1 MTRIMGI
8 LNVTPD
14 SFSDGGRF
22 LSEAQDEHV
31 DVEAAVGE
39 AQQLLAR
46 GADMIDIGGES
57 TRPGADPVPSER
69 EQRRILPVVEA
80 LLSLPATLS
89 VDTRHP
95 DTAAAVLD
103 LAGDRAP
110 ELIIN
115 DVSGLLTA
123 DAMPRTVAHFGC
135 EVILTHNRGDARTM
149 QARAD
154 YRDVVSEVLA
164 ELRSI
169 RQPYL
174 DAGVRADQIV
184 LDPGIGFA
192 KTHQQNWELLRHLSQ
207 FTELGHRVLLGVSR
221 KGFLG
226 ELLADPEGTPRSAAE
241 REAATAALNV
251 HAANAGCWAVRVH
264 DPRPT
269 ADAFAVLTALR

>member
-22 LSEAQDEHV
+22 LSEAQDAPV

-39 AQQLLAR
+39 AQQMLAR

-69 EQRRILPVVEA
+69 EQQRILPVVEA
-80 LLSLPATLS
+80 LLSLPVTLS

-95 DTAAAVLD
+95 ETAAAVLD
-103 LAGDRAP
+103 LAGDRAQ

-123 DAMPRTVAHFGC
+123 DAMPRTVAHIGC
-135 EVILTHNRGDARTM
+135 EIVLTHNRGDARTM
-149 QARAD
+149 QARAE
-154 YRDVVSEVLA
+154 YHDVVGEVIA
-164 ELRSI
+164 ELRAI

-226 ELLADPEGTPRSAAE
+226 ELLADPKGTPRRAAE

-269 ADAFAVLTALR
+269 ADAFAVIAALR